1 MDKNGTFAKIHNL
14 ILANTTLQG
23 WRIPNDLVRGA
34 SFSTQKLVGISKTQ
48 NMFSVYL
55 SLHSVIYTFR
65 SLQNY
70 KYKLFKMKHA
80 NVLFIQNQF
89 WKVQNVLYAPWT
101 WNKKYW
107 HWHEIANAIKE
118 FFTISCTPSRSTII
132 TCGNWNCISQW
143 IYLIWSL
150 LAKTLLDV
158 CILIPDVQ
166 YSIVFLS
173 PIKIDGCHNH
183 LFICLKYFKYI
194 ESP

>member
-1 MDKNGTFAKIHNL
+1 MKINTIFTSSIAYFYPC
-14 ILANTTLQG
+14 ILWFIHFL
-23 WRIPNDLVRGA
+23 
-34 SFSTQKLVGISKTQ
+34 SFKS
-48 NMFSVYL
+48 
-55 SLHSVIYTFR
+55 
-65 SLQNY
+65 Y
-70 KYKLFKMKHA
+70 KYKLLKWNTKTFFLYKT
-80 NVLFIQNQF
+80 NLCE
-89 WKVQNVLYAPWT
+89 VQNVLYAPWT

-118 FFTISCTPSRSTII
+118 FFTISCTPSRSII
-132 TCGNWNCISQW
+132 ISCGNWNCILQW

-158 CILIPDVQ
+158 GILIPDVQ
-166 YSIVFLS
+166 YYIVFLS